1 MAAAF
6 AVSRRGGVCRWRSLR
21 LVVAM
26 LIARSALAGRL
37 PRAAVLLPLRGGQR
51 PPDELMGMAPLV
63 RRSRLHATPD
73 ATRNARRPSPDGA
86 HSIPP
91 FATLRLVL
99 AALLARAALAGRL
112 PRAAVLRGGNH
123 PAEEAMDAGG
133 HTGAPDLLYDG
144 RIEVI
149 VGPMFSGKST
159 ELLRRLRRYKVA
171 RAECLLLKFAGDG
184 RYSET
189 EVVTHDATGMPAQ
202 NCARLADAAAAMD
215 GADVVG
221 IDEGQFFDDLLPTCE
236 RLANAGKVVIVAA
249 LDGTFQRKPFEQ
261 VVELCPLAERV
272 DKLSAVCVHCTRPA
286 AFSKRIVAGDA
297 VVDIGGADKYEAV
310 CRRCFFK

>member
-1 MAAAF
+1 M
-6 AVSRRGGVCRWRSLR
+6 
-21 LVVAM
+21 
-26 LIARSALAGRL
+26 
-37 PRAAVLLPLRGGQR
+37 
-51 PPDELMGMAPLV
+51 DMAPLY
-63 RRSRLHATPD
+63 AA
-73 ATRNARRPSPDGA
+73 ATRRPTGAQFDARRRTRALDSA
-86 HSIPP
+86 V
-91 FATLRLVL
+91 ATLRLVL
-99 AALLARAALAGRL
+99 AALLARSALAGRL

-133 HTGAPDLLYDG
+133 HTGARPPVRRPDRAD
-144 RIEVI
+144 RRADV
-149 VGPMFSGKST
+149 
-159 ELLRRLRRYKVA
+159 LRQVDRAAAAARQYKVA

-189 EVVTHDATGMPAQ
+189 EVVTHDSTGMPAQ

-272 DKLSAVCVHCTRPA
+272 DKLSAVCVHCARPA
-286 AFSKRIVAGDA
+286 AFSSGSSPETPSSTSAAPTSTRPCA
-297 VVDIGGADKYEAV
+297 GGASSNESLDPSLTV
-310 CRRCFFK
+310 TRSF